1 MKLKK
6 GDNLKII
13 GFITDSQKNLNKIIF
28 ESPAGNKIEMTA
40 DGEKHQYHYISMDLV
55 NETKPEEELEIT

>member
-6 GDNLKII
+6 GDNLKIV
-13 GFITDSQKNLNKIIF
+13 GFIRDSQKNLSKIIF
-28 ESPAGNKIEMTA
+28 ESPAGNKIEMIA
-40 DGEKHQYHYISMDLV
+40 AGEQHQYHYIGLELV